1 MHFSYSDTDRPD
13 QSVQTSV
20 DHRQDRTKKLELP
33 LPRHDNQE
41 EWAVLKAELAK
52 ASSQVQAEKLVSS
65 DLREELR
72 SSNEARVALEAR
84 MRQADKFEMMYLD
97 VVDREAKIQLLLAE
111 AEERTQVLEERDI
124 FLSSKKFLMF

>member
-1 MHFSYSDTDRPD
+1 M
-13 QSVQTSV
+13 
-20 DHRQDRTKKLELP
+20 
-33 LPRHDNQE
+33 
-41 EWAVLKAELAK
+41 LKAELAK

-124 FLSSKKFLMF
+124 FCPVKNTCIQIASISKKFLMF